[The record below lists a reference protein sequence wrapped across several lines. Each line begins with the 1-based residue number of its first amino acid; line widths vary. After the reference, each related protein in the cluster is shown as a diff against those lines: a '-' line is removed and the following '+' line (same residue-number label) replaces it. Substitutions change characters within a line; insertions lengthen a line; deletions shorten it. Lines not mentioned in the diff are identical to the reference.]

1 MEVTMGGIGTWRKST
16 LKDTS
21 LCQGG
26 VRAASSVGSG
36 LVELYKKR
44 RW

>member
-1 MEVTMGGIGTWRKST
+1 MAEKHIEGHFTMSR
-16 LKDTS
+16 
-21 LCQGG
+21 G